1 MSKKKSDQPTY
12 EEAMEELKT
21 IVQQLQEGT
30 VSIDDLSEQ
39 SKRAATLIKY
49 CREKLRNTETELKGL
64 FEE

>member
-1 MSKKKSDQPTY
+1 MSKKKSKPTY

-21 IVQQLQEGT
+21 IIQQLQEAT

-49 CREKLRNTETELKGL
+49 CREKLRKTEGELKGL